1 MKFSYKAKK
10 GPDKIVKGIVEAENT
25 ESAVAKISQMG
36 LVPVSVQEGT
46 GHSEEIHEAPGR
58 QEPGSFFKKGASKKD
73 VYIFTKKLRVLL
85 RSHEPILRSLYF
97 LEEQTPNRE
106 LKEILRSIIGLVRE
120 GLSFSESLARFPRHF
135 PPLYISIIKAGEASG
150 NLDHALDQITGYLDK
165 ERQLSQKVT
174 ASLAYPAVMVT
185 VGFATVVFILT
196 FVIPKLKT
204 LFEDFADKLPLVTK
218 VLLDVSMFF
227 SRYWIMLLIFTAV
240 FIAYLYYT
248 RSAPWQRRIL
258 TAVKKRTP
266 VISNIIY
273 NQALCRFASGLSILL
288 SAGVSILDS
297 IKIATPLI
305 DDDDAK
311 KGLDNACDQ
320 IVAGTPLEESLRN
333 NCRFLPD
340 MFIRMVAVGEASGR
354 LDEIL
359 TELGE
364 NYADEVETATTI
376 VTSLVEPVAILIV
389 GGILGVIV
397 IAILLPIFEMSLF
410 IQ

>member
-1 MKFSYKAKK
+1 
-10 GPDKIVKGIVEAENT
+10 
-25 ESAVAKISQMG
+25 
-36 LVPVSVQEGT
+36 
-46 GHSEEIHEAPGR
+46 
-58 QEPGSFFKKGASKKD
+58 
-73 VYIFTKKLRVLL
+73 
-85 RSHEPILRSLYF
+85 
-97 LEEQTPNRE
+97 
-106 LKEILRSIIGLVRE
+106 
-120 GLSFSESLARFPRHF
+120 
-135 PPLYISIIKAGEASG
+135 
-150 NLDHALDQITGYLDK
+150 
-165 ERQLSQKVT
+165 
-174 ASLAYPAVMVT
+174 
-185 VGFATVVFILT
+185 
-196 FVIPKLKT
+196 
-204 LFEDFADKLPLVTK
+204 
-218 VLLDVSMFF
+218 MFF
-227 SRYWIMLLIFTAV
+227 SRYWIILLVLTAV
-240 FIAYLYYT
+240 FVAYLYYT

-258 TAVKKRTP
+258 AVVKKRTP
-266 VISNIIY
+266 VIRTIIY

-311 KGLDNACDQ
+311 KELDNACDQ
-320 IVAGTPLEESLRN
+320 IVAGAPLEESLRN
-333 NCRFLPD
+333 NCKFLPD

-359 TELGE
+359 AELGE